1 MVLKHLT
8 YITYIMVW
16 FLFTSQM
23 RERAISVPPVTSE
36 ISESNLNGYVRDF
49 LQGLVDNSIV
59 VRIQLEY

>member
-36 ISESNLNGYVRDF
+36 ISESNLNRYVRDF
-49 LQGLVDNSIV
+49 LQGLVDDSIV
-59 VRIQLEY
+59 VCIKLEY

>member
-8 YITYIMVW
+8 YLTYIMVW

-36 ISESNLNGYVRDF
+36 ISESNLNRYVRDF

>member
-1 MVLKHLT
+1 M
-8 YITYIMVW
+8 
-16 FLFTSQM
+16 
-23 RERAISVPPVTSE
+23 PPVTSE

>member
-1 MVLKHLT
+1 
-8 YITYIMVW
+8 MVW
-16 FLFTSQM
+16 FIFTSQM

>member
-1 MVLKHLT
+1 
-8 YITYIMVW
+8 MVW

-23 RERAISVPPVTSE
+23 RERAISVSPVTSE
-36 ISESNLNGYVRDF
+36 ISESNLNRYVRDF